1 MKKVN
6 VLKVLVSGIIA
17 FIVLSLICFFYYN
30 IPTHSKSKDGVTDY
44 VWENNKFYIDATE
57 GFSFGKTNNEGY
69 FNEKDYVGQDIDV
82 LIMGS
87 SHMQGMAVMPKD
99 NIASK
104 LEDKTKL
111 SVYNIGTTGH
121 NIKVCLSNLDSAL
134 NKYKPSIVVIE
145 TNNVVLSTKEVDA
158 IINDETKELDSIEGG
173 VVGFLQKNPF
183 IRWSYTQIESLIQNS
198 NKIEKNKEKS
208 VFNKDASNKLVEYIK
223 EITNKYNAEV
233 IMLYHPVVSI
243 NNDGMEVI
251 EDKDAI
257 SSFNRICEENGI
269 YFVDMTNRYLHEYK
283 DNSIVPTGFI
293 NTGIASGHIN
303 KYGHEMMVDELYKII
318 EVIHK

>member
-1 MKKVN
+1 MITIKK
-6 VLKVLVSGIIA
+6 LLVSAIIA

-99 NIASK
+99 NIASI
-104 LEDKTKL
+104 LEKQTDLT
-111 SVYNIGTTGH
+111 VYNIGTTGH
-121 NIKVCLSNLDSAL
+121 NIKVCVSNLDAAL
-134 NKYKPSIVVIE
+134 NKYKPNIVVIE
-145 TNNVVLSTKEVDA
+145 TNNVTLSSKEVDA

-173 VVGFLQKNPF
+173 IVGFLQNNPF

-198 NKIEKNKEKS
+198 NKTETNKENS
-208 VFNKDASNKLVEYIK
+208 IFDKDASNKLVKYIK
-223 EITNKYNAEV
+223 EISNKYNTEV

-243 NNDGMEVI
+243 NNDGMKVI
-251 EDKDAI
+251 EDKDAM
-257 SSFNRICEENGI
+257 SSFNNICEENGI
-269 YFVDMTNRYLHEYK
+269 YFVDMTNRYLQEYK
-283 DNSIVPTGFI
+283 DNSTVPTGFI
-293 NTGIASGHIN
+293 NTGVASGHIN
-303 KYGHEMMVDELYKII
+303 KYGHEMMADELCKII